1 MKILKIFGL
10 VVGIHVAAL
19 ILIFANPGC
28 SSSTK
33 PAPSPGDTVAKADP
47 TPPPAAAT
55 PAAASPAAAPAPF
68 ITAAPRAEPV
78 PAAPILF
85 DPNAAAASGAA
96 PAGAV
101 RFLPTRP
108 NTPVAGALVSEPVKD
123 VVPTTTYIVKSGDS
137 LWTIAKKHKLT
148 VADLT
153 VANGVAANA
162 NLQPG
167 QKLLIPA
174 KAGAAA
180 PAAPTAPAAGS
191 AAPAAT
197 KAAKAEPAAAP
208 RTGGATTKH
217 LVRTGE
223 SLTTIARDY
232 GVRQRDIAVANN
244 ITDPAKIRAG
254 HELVIPLPAGKAA
267 PAGAKAPAAAT
278 PAVEAPVVPVQNA
291 PGSPRII
298 RFDEPTVVPAP
309 KP

>member
-1 MKILKIFGL
+1 MKILQIFGV

-33 PAPSPGDTVAKADP
+33 APPSPGDTVVRADP
-47 TPPPAAAT
+47 PPV
-55 PAAASPAAAPAPF
+55 AAPAPAPAPVV
-68 ITAAPRAEPV
+68 TSAPRGEPS
-78 PAAPILF
+78 PAAPVLF
-85 DPNAAAASGAA
+85 DPNAAAGAA
-96 PAGAV
+96 PSGGASPGVV

-108 NTPVAGALVSEPVKD
+108 NTPVAGALVAEPVKD
-123 VVPTTTYIVKSGDS
+123 VVPTTTYAVKSGDS

-153 VANGVAANA
+153 VANGIAANA

-174 KAGAAA
+174 KSGAAVPPGPAPKSGAADVAA
-180 PAAPTAPAAGS
+180 PA
-191 AAPAAT
+191 
-197 KAAKAEPAAAP
+197 KAAKTEAAAAP
-208 RTGGATTKH
+208 RTGGATVKH
-217 LVRTGE
+217 VVRSGE

-254 HELVIPLPAGKAA
+254 HELTIPMPAGKS
-267 PAGAKAPAAAT
+267 APAAAKT
-278 PAVEAPVVPVQNA
+278 PAVEAPVVPVQSSA
-291 PGSPRII
+291 PPAVPII
-298 RFDEPTVVPAP
+298 RLDEPSVLPAP

>member
-10 VVGIHVAAL
+10 VVGIHVFAL

-33 PAPSPGDTVAKADP
+33 PAPVPADTVAKAE
-47 TPPPAAAT
+47 PPPVAAPAAA
-55 PAAASPAAAPAPF
+55 PSPAPF
-68 ITAAPRAEPV
+68 ITAAPRGETAPAA

-85 DPNAAAASGAA
+85 DPAAPAASGAA
-96 PAGAV
+96 SSGTV

-108 NTPVAGALVSEPVKD
+108 NSPVAGALVAEPVKD
-123 VVPTTTYIVKSGDS
+123 VVPTTTYVVKSGDS

-153 VANGVAANA
+153 VANGITDNA
-162 NLQPG
+162 KLQPG
-167 QKLLIPA
+167 QKLLLPA

-180 PAAPTAPAAGS
+180 APAAPAPGGP
-191 AAPAAT
+191 APAAT
-197 KAAKAEPAAAP
+197 KATKAEPAAAP
-208 RTGGATTKH
+208 RTGGPVTKH

-254 HELVIPLPAGKAA
+254 HELVIPLPAGKAT
-267 PAGAKAPAAAT
+267 PAAAKT
-278 PAVEAPVVPVQNA
+278 PAVEAPVVPVQSSA
-291 PGSPRII
+291 PPAVPII
-298 RFDEPTVVPAP
+298 RLDEPTVVPAP